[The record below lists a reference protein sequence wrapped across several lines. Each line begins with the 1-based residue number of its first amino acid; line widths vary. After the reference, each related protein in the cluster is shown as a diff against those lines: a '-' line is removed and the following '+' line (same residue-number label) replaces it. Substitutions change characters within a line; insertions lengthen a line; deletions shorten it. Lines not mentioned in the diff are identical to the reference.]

1 MKCPFCDGDLR
12 IWSDGDSTTYGCA
25 HVGCVEDDMPRYQI
39 TYSNFPTKL
48 LSLTFMLDQ
57 YYIRI
62 HYPTDR
68 TVISKLVACFLI
80 DAVEI
85 KRALIV
91 DFNDLPGFLAKINTL
106 LTFS

>member
-1 MKCPFCDGDLR
+1 MKCPFCDGDLQL
-12 IWSDGDSTTYGCA
+12 WPDMDSTTYGCA
-25 HVGCVEDDMPRYQI
+25 QIGCVEDDMPRYQVCYQNI
-39 TYSNFPTKL
+39 SNKL

-68 TVISKLVACFLI
+68 TVVSKLIACFLMDTI
-80 DAVEI
+80 EI
-85 KRALIV
+85 KRAMVV
-91 DFNDLPGFLAKINTL
+91 DFDNLPALLEKIKTF